1 MHFLEEFPFVKLGTV
16 QKRNMEASK
25 TKLVLVWVCNDSCV
39 SIPSSA
45 GPGGKVTYTQPRES
59 K

>member
-25 TKLVLVWVCNDSCV
+25 TKLVLVWVCNERRQYSLLGRPWREGHV
-39 SIPSSA
+39 YSA
-45 GPGGKVTYTQPRES
+45 EGE
-59 K
+59 